1 MRNFV
6 KKGKQAGFT
15 LIELMIVVAIIGILA
30 VLAIFGVRKYLASAK
45 SAEATNSI
53 GAMNRGAVAAYERE
67 SAPAELAVGTSAS
80 ASHQLCNSNTAA
92 VPAATPKNNKYT
104 SAAVDYHPVGEKP
117 DTGWTCLRFELSEPQ
132 YYQYKY
138 DKASASTIATIAT
151 APAGDWAA
159 AAVGD
164 LNGDDT
170 KSNFVTGGKLESGR
184 AITFTQVSVAN
195 PEE

>member
-6 KKGKQAGFT
+6 QKGKQAGFT

-53 GAMNRGAVAAYERE
+53 GAINRGAVGAYERE
-67 SAPAELAVGTSAS
+67 SAPAELATGTSAN
-80 ASHQLCNSNTAA
+80 ASHQLCKDSTTVPTT
-92 VPAATPKNNKYT
+92 VPANNKYT
-104 SAAVDYHPVGEKP
+104 ATATDYHVASEKA

-138 DKASASTIATIAT
+138 DKAAKSTIALLAT
-151 APAGDWAA
+151 APAGDWAS

-164 LNGDDT
+164 LNGDGT
-170 KSNFVTGGKLESGR
+170 LSNFVTGGKLDSKR
-184 AITFTQVSVAN
+184 AITFTQVAVAN